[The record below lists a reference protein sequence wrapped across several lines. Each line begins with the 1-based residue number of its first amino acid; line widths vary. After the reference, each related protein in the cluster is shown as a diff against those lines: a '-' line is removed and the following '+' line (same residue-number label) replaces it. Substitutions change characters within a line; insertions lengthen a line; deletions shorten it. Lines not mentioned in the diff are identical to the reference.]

1 MDKDKITK
9 IIAAF
14 FICLFIILIIS
25 VISGL
30 NAVEQ
35 GNKESADK
43 MVQYDTME
51 EVLEK
56 LNIDSVT
63 LPDDLTFTAYYI
75 EDEKIFVAESNGI
88 YFKKS
93 LVEISENVSYKT
105 IEVQDDNDLDVT
117 YEGTISNPLNI
128 ASYKI
133 GDYYYEIFTDVG
145 LEVRTMIE
153 YTKVFR

>member
-14 FICLFIILIIS
+14 FICLFIILVIS

-35 GNKESADK
+35 GNKESSDK

-63 LPDDLTFTAYYI
+63 LPDLTYDAYYI
-75 EDEKIFVAESNGI
+75 EEEKIFVAESNGI
-88 YFKKS
+88 YFKKG

-117 YEGTISNPLNI
+117 YEGKISNPLNI

-153 YTKVFR
+153 YTKIFR